1 METIVPSVN
10 TTKEELQKRVD
21 YMVNKA
27 FQLEKLAETDK
38 HEAMKQFIT
47 LKNFANKEYHV
58 LTLQKNEEAV
68 NKNRYLSNYQEFFTH
83 LHFTSGKIPLRLLQW
98 NLDEFHQAN
107 MGFRL

>member
-10 TTKEELQKRVD
+10 TTKGELQERVD

-27 FQLEKLAETDK
+27 SQLEKLAETDE
-38 HEAMKQFIT
+38 HEAMRQFII

-58 LTLQKNEEAV
+58 LTLQKNEAAV
-68 NKNRYLSNYQEFFTH
+68 DNNVYLTKYQGFFTH
-83 LHFTSGKIPLRLLQW
+83 LYFTAGKIPFSLLQW

-107 MGFRL
+107 MGFKL